1 MWLCDYV
8 IMWLC
13 DYLITL
19 SQYLNVLRFFVLL
32 IHKFD
37 YETRL
42 ILFDPSIFM
51 GGIAKYNLFISIL
64 RGIFAGRLHELLYL
78 TPLENSIS
86 IKLINMTRDQVLPQ
100 FE

>member
-1 MWLCDYV
+1 
-8 IMWLC
+8 
-13 DYLITL
+13 
-19 SQYLNVLRFFVLL
+19 
-32 IHKFD
+32 
-37 YETRL
+37 
-42 ILFDPSIFM
+42 M

>member
-1 MWLCDYV
+1 M
-8 IMWLC
+8 
-13 DYLITL
+13 ITL

-32 IHKFD
+32 MLEFD

-64 RGIFAGRLHELLYL
+64 RDIFAGRLHELLYFTRL
-78 TPLENSIS
+78 GNSIS
-86 IKLINMTRDQVLPQ
+86 IKLINMTRDKVLTQ